1 LKEIGTPHITQEHIE
16 ALKKV
21 LLNIPESKISVDYK
35 LMPSWIRTLIKQL
48 YELL

>member
-1 LKEIGTPHITQEHIE
+1 LKEIGAPHITQEHTEVLRKI
-16 ALKKV
+16 
-21 LLNIPESKISVDYK
+21 LLNIPENKISVDYK